1 MSILKK
7 FFEFLEE
14 PKVQNE
20 IEMDQKSNSSQE
32 LKDALK
38 KLSEEGGEIEWNQ
51 YRISVPSELNSPEE
65 LEGNEDGAKNIT
77 YLIAN
82 KDGKHA
88 QAKSEEEVEQVVS
101 EQILFESFRQRQRRK
116 RRN

>member
-38 KLSEEGGEIEWNQ
+38 KLSEEGAIIPED
-51 YRISVPSELNSPEE
+51 EL
-65 LEGNEDGAKNIT
+65 
-77 YLIAN
+77 
-82 KDGKHA
+82 
-88 QAKSEEEVEQVVS
+88 
-101 EQILFESFRQRQRRK
+101 
-116 RRN
+116 